1 MKRILLLAFIVYFI
15 FQLNN
20 SMSNPI
26 ISLIFLF
33 CGIVFLIFYYFHN
46 KSDLKWFIDFS
57 KSVDFSFSIKEKW
70 YDNFLIIL
78 PIYLFFLIVSYSRYE
93 NFTLKLIEFLYLFL
107 IIIGFSF
114 IDFFYRQKKGL
125 YKVLISKNQICFI
138 EETRK
143 LISINEIKK
152 IILTGNKKQLWIKYK
167 NSNFVFNLNKINDA
181 ERREFLLALKSIS
194 SHNDIFINDNLL
206 KFA

>member
-114 IDFFYRQKKGL
+114 LDFFYRQKKGL

-143 LISINEIKK
+143 LISINEIRK

-167 NSNFVFNLNKINDA
+167 NSNFVFNLNKINDV

-194 SHNDIFINDNLL
+194 NHNDIFINDNLL